1 MPASPNVTLIVLSR
15 IAVCAVLI
23 LIALGVSGWLVSTRP
38 EAGDSGKGDQL
49 RRVTVIEALEAPV
62 GRRLRAYGTARALQS
77 ADVPARVSA
86 TVAELGERYRE
97 GERVAKAEILLRLDD
112 TDFRRQMEIATQAID
127 GIEAQLA
134 LLTVDE
140 RTIEESLKL
149 AEADA
154 KIVHADVE
162 RAEQALREGAAKE
175 REVDR
180 VRQLSIVADRA
191 LLMARE
197 GRDKLTP
204 RRASLNA
211 ERARQEASKQLAQD
225 SLDRCLIRSPIDG
238 VLQSAE
244 KEVGEMVAGGTQVA
258 RVVDPAR
265 LEVPILLPA
274 STRSLVSIGNKVMLK
289 PDRDGAVDVE
299 ASVTRISPEDDPT
312 TRTFAVYA
320 ELSASPVISPGTF
333 VEAAVLCPHEG
344 NRTVLPR
351 RSVSEGRILV
361 FRDGR
366 VHLTPVE
373 VEFGLTG
380 LKPQTG
386 LPDSEWLVLR
396 DALPSGSK
404 VVLDAS
410 RQIPDGTAI
419 AAEPPRAANAAA
431 SPVTTPSAV
440 NGGGRPMR
448 GLVHFGVKRPIVG
461 SLLMW
466 FLVIGGVY
474 CLLNLRREFF
484 PKVDPDAASILIVYP
499 GASPAEIEESMAR
512 KIEDELSDL
521 DGIKRITSNLAEGG
535 GGIAV
540 EFNDGRDMADALDD
554 VRVAIDSLNDLP
566 EEAERIRVTELQPN
580 FPVIMLTLFGDASES
595 ALKQAARRVAD
606 ELRSLPEM
614 GSVVLTGTR
623 DSEIRIDVDPMALQR
638 HGLRLSAVNDIV
650 RSWMAEVPGGTM
662 RTAGANVGVRTMGVA
677 ERAETIRNIPIVA
690 TTDGQ
695 VVRLGDIATV
705 TEDFVDQQVSR
716 RFNGKPAAS
725 IIVFKKGEEDAVRIA
740 EMVRGYVA
748 GRRGDAYSAGSG
760 WSALKSIVTGS
771 DRKRGYEL
779 GDRMRQRDPLPCD
792 LQTHSDLARIIEG
805 RLDLLTNDAWQGSLL
820 VFVVMVL
827 FMNARSAW
835 WVMSGIFVSIGCT
848 VLLMWMFDITLNLIT
863 MFGLLIVVGML
874 ADDAIVVSDIILQ
887 RAAKGG
893 DADEAAIEGTTSVFW
908 PIVANAATVIVA
920 FLPLAFVG
928 GRIGDLLAML
938 PMVAAAALGSSV
950 IETMIILP
958 SHMAHSIH
966 SMRGRRPGPIARAW
980 GRFEH
985 WREDRLM
992 PRITGFYTRV
1002 ATSIVDNRYIATTA
1016 TIAVLI
1022 ISLGMVGGGR
1032 VPFTFLPA
1040 DDSET
1045 AIIDIRMPIGSTIEM
1060 TRAMAAPLRGG
1071 GEEPKGSARGQFDSG
1086 PVDQLRDRP
1095 ARRQREPRRP
1105 ALRRALPGRESRS
1118 PFERRVSQHPRV
1130 RRRRE

>member
-1 MPASPNVTLIVLSR
+1 
-15 IAVCAVLI
+15 
-23 LIALGVSGWLVSTRP
+23 
-38 EAGDSGKGDQL
+38 
-49 RRVTVIEALEAPV
+49 
-62 GRRLRAYGTARALQS
+62 
-77 ADVPARVSA
+77 
-86 TVAELGERYRE
+86 
-97 GERVAKAEILLRLDD
+97 
-112 TDFRRQMEIATQAID
+112 
-127 GIEAQLA
+127 
-134 LLTVDE
+134 
-140 RTIEESLKL
+140 
-149 AEADA
+149 
-154 KIVHADVE
+154 
-162 RAEQALREGAAKE
+162 
-175 REVDR
+175 
-180 VRQLSIVADRA
+180 
-191 LLMARE
+191 
-197 GRDKLTP
+197 
-204 RRASLNA
+204 
-211 ERARQEASKQLAQD
+211 
-225 SLDRCLIRSPIDG
+225 
-238 VLQSAE
+238 
-244 KEVGEMVAGGTQVA
+244 
-258 RVVDPAR
+258 
-265 LEVPILLPA
+265 
-274 STRSLVSIGNKVMLK
+274 
-289 PDRDGAVDVE
+289 
-299 ASVTRISPEDDPT
+299 
-312 TRTFAVYA
+312 
-320 ELSASPVISPGTF
+320 
-333 VEAAVLCPHEG
+333 
-344 NRTVLPR
+344 
-351 RSVSEGRILV
+351 
-361 FRDGR
+361 
-366 VHLTPVE
+366 
-373 VEFGLTG
+373 
-380 LKPQTG
+380 
-386 LPDSEWLVLR
+386 
-396 DALPSGSK
+396 
-404 VVLDAS
+404 
-410 RQIPDGTAI
+410 
-419 AAEPPRAANAAA
+419 
-431 SPVTTPSAV
+431 
-440 NGGGRPMR
+440 MR

-466 FLVIGGVY
+466 FLVIGGTY

-484 PKVDPDAASILIVYP
+484 PKVDPDAASIRLIYP
-499 GASPAEIEESMAR
+499 GASPAEVEESMAR
-512 KIEDELSDL
+512 KIEDQVADL

-566 EEAERIRVTELQPN
+566 DEAERILVTELQPN

-623 DSEIRIDVDPMALQR
+623 DSEIRIDVDPVAMQR
-638 HGLRLSAVNDIV
+638 NGMRLSAVNDIV

-677 ERAETIRNIPIVA
+677 ERAETIRTIPLKA
-690 TTDGQ
+690 TTGGQ

-748 GRRGDAYSAGSG
+748 GRRGDEYRDGSG
-760 WSALKSIVTGS
+760 WSAIKSILTGS
-771 DRKRGYEL
+771 DRRRGYEL
-779 GDRMRQRDPLPCD
+779 GVRMRQRDPLPCD
-792 LQTHSDLARIIEG
+792 IQSHSDLARIIEG

-887 RAAKGG
+887 RAAKG
-893 DADEAAIEGTTSVFW
+893 DDPDEAAIDGTNSVFW
-908 PIVANAATVIVA
+908 PIVANATTVIVA

-958 SHMAHSIH
+958 AHMSHSIH
-966 SMRGRRPGPIARAW
+966 AMRGSRPGPIARAW

-985 WREDRLM
+985 WREDRFM
-992 PRITGFYTRV
+992 PVITGAYNRI
-1002 ATSIVDNRYIATTA
+1002 ATGIVENRYVATTA
-1016 TIAVLI
+1016 TVAVLI
-1022 ISLGMVGGGR
+1022 VSLGMVGGGR

-1060 TRAMAAPLRGG
+1060 TRAMAARFEEAAKSQKEVLGVSSILGQSTNFETGQPDASASHVAQLYVELYPVETRSRDSSSVLASIRECAGDVSEAESVRFSEITGGPAGADITYEVRGEDKVAAREVAESLKHELAGIEGVDSIADDDFSTQRELRVELRPSAAALGFNVADVARQVRGILYGLEAHTFSADREDVKVRVRIDEASRARIDAISDLWIAAPDGRLLPLSEVATVVEGNSYAAVRRIDRERTITVTADCVGATNPELVTAKLAPALEKLRTSHRSVQIREGGRQKDLNEAFASLPLAFMVALGGIYVVLAWLFGNYTQPLAVMLAIPFGMIGVVWGHLVMGYQLTFLSLIGFVALTGIVVNNSLILVEFANQAIRDEGRSLHDALLQAGTQRLRPIFLTTLTTLCGLIPLLMERSFQARFLIPMGISIGG
-1071 GEEPKGSARGQFDSG
+1071 GLVSST
-1086 PVDQLRDRP
+1086 VLTLLVLP
-1095 ARRQREPRRP
+1095 ANIMIIDD
-1105 ALRRALPGRESRS
+1105 LRRVLHYVWHGETPENRAARLHEL
-1118 PFERRVSQHPRV
+1118 ERAHAA
-1130 RRRRE
+1130 